1 MWAPLEAAVSWTKLT
16 FAEKIKLISQL
27 NLCNQKA
34 EKIQKA
40 FSKGN
45 YVVTYCS
52 YSCLLSSLD
61 MYSFLY
67 CIFSRPSKH
76 LAMHLNSLKRLGFFN
91 LLHVG
96 FSLWCFFLP
105 WNHLAIHLNTFTITS
120 PWTGRQVRQVL
131 LRYNSWCF
139 GSVNKHCMLWSPDNY
154 RCVSCCSRMVHPKH
168 LASSSGIRNYVVRT
182 YPLSWKQ
189 VVKMMVNSHLFF

>member
-1 MWAPLEAAVSWTKLT
+1 MESHDIRSFFRQIKWKPKLCELMWAPLEAAVSWTKLT

-76 LAMHLNSLKRLGFFN
+76 LAMHLNSLKRLVFFYPI
-91 LLHVG
+91 HRIFFVVF
-96 FSLWCFFLP
+96 FSSLESPCD
-105 WNHLAIHLNTFTITS
+105 TFKYLYDYFTLDRE
-120 PWTGRQVRQVL
+120 TGATGV
-131 LRYNSWCF
+131 
-139 GSVNKHCMLWSPDNY
+139 
-154 RCVSCCSRMVHPKH
+154 
-168 LASSSGIRNYVVRT
+168 AEI
-182 YPLSWKQ
+182 
-189 VVKMMVNSHLFF
+189 